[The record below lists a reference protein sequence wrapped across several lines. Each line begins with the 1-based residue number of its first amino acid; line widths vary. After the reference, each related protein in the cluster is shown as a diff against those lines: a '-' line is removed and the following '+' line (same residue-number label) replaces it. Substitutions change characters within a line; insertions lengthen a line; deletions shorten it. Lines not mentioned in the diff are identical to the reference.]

1 MIDIHPPQ
9 HTAITRRDF
18 FVHLGI
24 VVLGILIAIGL
35 EQSVEYFHHRHQRA
49 ELVQQMRA
57 EAQHNLPIL
66 HKNIDKLLVQFLYI
80 KALHD
85 ALVAAKVTPTGVDV
99 AGVPPPGV
107 TVVFTTASRGTW
119 QAAQGAGLA
128 ALLPAEQAKLFA
140 RLDFNAQDAENDE
153 NPMILRF
160 GELASE
166 CDRAGYDH
174 FSPAISHIT
183 LVEQRDLIYKTDQLN
198 NLILRMAADM
208 AIFSGGDEAIVAGA
222 NTLDQMYPYQEA
234 AFIKTTS
241 ATDFGRNSFA
251 GFFGRIDQTKDHPDF
266 GASRQPK

>member
-9 HTAITRRDF
+9 HGSMTRRDF

-35 EQSVEYFHHRHQRA
+35 EQTVEYIHHRHQRA
-49 ELVQQMRA
+49 ELVEQMRA
-57 EAQHNLPIL
+57 EAEHNLPIL
-66 HKNIDKLLVQFLYI
+66 HKNIDKLLVQFLYV

-85 ALVAAKVTPTGVDV
+85 ALIAGKVTPTGVDV
-99 AGVPPPGV
+99 RGVPAPGV

-128 ALLPAEQAKLFA
+128 ALLPAEQATLFA
-140 RLDFNAQDAENDE
+140 RLDFNAQDAEDDE

-183 LVEQRDLIYKTDQLN
+183 LAEQRDLIYKTDELN
-198 NLILRMAADM
+198 NLILRMITDM

-222 NTLDQMYPYQEA
+222 NTLDQIYPYQDA
-234 AFIKTTS
+234 AFIKAAS

-251 GFFGRIDQTKDHPDF
+251 TLFGLIDQTKYHPDF
-266 GASRQPK
+266 GANQQPK